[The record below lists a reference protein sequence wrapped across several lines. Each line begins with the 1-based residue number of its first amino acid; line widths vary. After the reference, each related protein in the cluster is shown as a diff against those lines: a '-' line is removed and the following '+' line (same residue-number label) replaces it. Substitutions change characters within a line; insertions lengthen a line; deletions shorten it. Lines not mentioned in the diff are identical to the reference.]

1 MYAIGARDTEV
12 AEQLFGLEDRLS
24 IAAINGPDQTV
35 ISGDAAAAG
44 AVAAKLA
51 ERGKRVHRLRVSHAF
66 HSPHMNGVIDE
77 LRAVARTLTYH
88 PPRLTLVGNLTG
100 AAATAEQ
107 VCTAEYWARQVRGAV
122 RFREAI
128 RTAEAAGADRYI
140 ECGPRT
146 VLAGMAAACATAAD
160 ASFVASL
167 PDGRGEAEA
176 LAEAL
181 ASAYVAGATPR
192 WNEVFAGLGA
202 QQIDAPTYAFQRT
215 RYWLAGAGRD
225 ERDIEGAG
233 LDRVGHELLGAV
245 LPLADGGH
253 VFTARISRAHLPW
266 LGDHRIFDHVVVPGM
281 CLLELVLCA
290 GQRVRAPRVRDL
302 AFEAPLILGAGP
314 VQLQLAVDAADAQG
328 QRGFRVHAR
337 PIGEAE
343 SRGVGT
349 PTALPAGRG
358 SSPVGEAESRGV
370 GTPTALPA
378 GRGSSPVGSIGAEV
392 WSRHASGTLEP
403 EGARQERAAPVAPA
417 DAVPVEL
424 AGLYDR
430 LAAKGL
436 AYGPAFRGLREL
448 SRRGHELYGRLVLPA
463 SVPAHGYAVHPAMLD
478 AGLHAILAAT
488 IDQPELRIPFELGG
502 VRLAQAQAGPR
513 ELHIHIVMGEA
524 DGALAFYDPA
534 GALVLEARIG
544 LRAVSRDKLAAAPA
558 AAAKP
563 RAGEL
568 YRLQWA
574 LKPPAGG
581 PPRDAACAIVG
592 AGPLSNEVA
601 AALRGGGVHVVRF
614 DTASELPERL
624 RRHDGISQVVRVL
637 DPGSHEAG
645 ADSARAATTK
655 LVAELQAWTADADL
669 ADYRY
674 ALVTSQAIA
683 TTPSGM
689 GALAHAPLWGLVRAV
704 RSEHADRPWLLLDT
718 DGTEASHEALAAA
731 LFAADEPEV
740 ALRKGDRLVPRLARA
755 DAAAPR
761 TLRPLPPDGTA
772 LVTGGT
778 SGLGAEVARHLAR
791 HHGVR
796 HLLLVSRQGP
806 AAPGAS
812 ELVAELAALG
822 AGATVAACDV
832 ADRGAVERLLA
843 AIPSEH
849 PLAAVFHCAAVLD
862 DALAGSVSADQ
873 VARVFG
879 PKVAGAWHLHQLT
892 QHRQLSAFVLFS
904 SIAGLIGNEG
914 QSVYAAANTFL
925 DALAAGRQA
934 QGLPAQSLA
943 WGAWAEVGMAARL
956 SARHRD
962 RMQRSGLLA
971 MSPEAALELMDRAIG
986 QREHLLA
993 PLAID
998 GPPGGT
1004 PLGRLLSAVAAPAAP
1019 AAAAPTPAA
1028 KPSLRGR
1035 LDAALPAERASL
1047 LLELVRTEVVAV
1059 LKLPDANGLR
1069 EDRRLDELGV
1079 DSLMAVDIRRRL
1091 ENRLT
1096 TQLPATLVFD
1106 HPTCGLLVQYLLTPW
1121 SGS

>member
-35 ISGDAAAAG
+35 ISGDAAAAE
-44 AVAAKLA
+44 AVAGKFA
-51 ERGKRVHRLRVSHAF
+51 ERGKPVHRLRVSHAF
-66 HSPHMNGVIDE
+66 HSPHMNGVLDE

-100 AAATAEQ
+100 AAATTEQ
-107 VCTAEYWARQVRGAV
+107 VCTAEYWARQVRGTV

-128 RTAEAAGADRYI
+128 RTAEAAGADRYL

-146 VLAGMAAACATAAD
+146 VLAGMAAACAAGAG

-167 PDGRGEAEA
+167 PDGRDEALA

-192 WNEVFAGLGA
+192 WDEVFAGLGA

-233 LDRVGHELLGAV
+233 LDRIGHELLGAV

-266 LGDHRIFDHVVVPGM
+266 LGDHRVFDHVVVPGM
-281 CLLELVLCA
+281 CLLELALCA
-290 GQRVRAPRVRDL
+290 GQHVRAPRVADL

-314 VQLQLAVDAADAQG
+314 MQLQLAVDAADAQG
-328 QRGFRVHAR
+328 RRGFRVHAR
-337 PIGEAE
+337 PL
-343 SRGVGT
+343 R
-349 PTALPAGRG
+349 
-358 SSPVGEAESRGV
+358 
-370 GTPTALPA
+370 
-378 GRGSSPVGSIGAEV
+378 AEV
-392 WSRHASGTLEP
+392 WTRHASGTLEP
-403 EGARQERAAPVAPA
+403 EGARPERAAPVAPA

-430 LAAKGL
+430 LAARGL

-448 SRRGHELYGRLVLPA
+448 SRRGHELYGRLVLPK
-463 SVPAHGYAVHPAMLD
+463 SVSAHGYAVHPALLD

-488 IDQPELRIPFELGG
+488 VDPTALPSGSVACRSGAATVDQPELRIPFELGG
-502 VRLAQAQAGPR
+502 VRLAETQAGLR
-513 ELHIHIVMGEA
+513 ELHVHVVMGEA
-524 DGALAFYDPA
+524 DAALAFHDPA

-544 LRAVSRDKLAAAPA
+544 LRAVTRDKLAAAPSA
-558 AAAKP
+558 AATP

-568 YRLQWA
+568 YRLDWA
-574 LKPPAGG
+574 HKPPAGG
-581 PPRDAACAIVG
+581 PPRGAACAIVG

-637 DPGSHEAG
+637 DPGSDEAG
-645 ADSARAATTK
+645 ADSARAATAK
-655 LVAELQAWTADADL
+655 LVAELQAWTASVDL

-683 TTPSGM
+683 TAPSGM

-704 RSEHADRPWLLLDT
+704 RSEHADRPWLLIDT
-718 DGTEASHEALAAA
+718 DGTEPSHEALPAA

-755 DAAAPR
+755 GAAEPR
-761 TLRPLPPDGTA
+761 TPRPLSPAGPDGTA

-796 HLLLVSRQGP
+796 HLVLVSRRGP

-822 AGATVAACDV
+822 AGATAVACDV

-862 DALAGSVSADQ
+862 DALTGSVSADQ

-879 PKVAGAWHLHQLT
+879 PKVAGARHLHQLT
-892 QHRQLSAFVLFS
+892 QRCQLSAFVLFS
-904 SIAGLIGNEG
+904 SIAGLIGSEG

-971 MSPEAALELMDRAIG
+971 MAPEAALELMDRAIG

-993 PLAID
+993 PLAVD
-998 GPPGGT
+998 RPPGGT
-1004 PLGRLLSAVAAPAAP
+1004 SLGRLLSPAEAPAAP
-1019 AAAAPTPAA
+1019 AAEVPPPPVA

-1047 LLELVRTEVVAV
+1047 LLELVRTEVAAV

-1069 EDRRLDELGV
+1069 EDRPLNDLGV

-1106 HPTCGLLVQYLLTPW
+1106 HPTCELLVQYLLTPW